1 MRGRRDGPGGHHR
14 ANLSVTTERRDFTGA
29 DGVTL
34 AADVAGDLT
43 GPTLILLHGG
53 GQTRHSWAG
62 AMRALV
68 KAGYAVINLDLR
80 GHGDSGWSNT
90 GDYSLESRGRDL
102 IAVAAEV
109 AGPLAVVGASMGGST
124 ALHAVTAGLAL
135 EALVLVDIV
144 PRAAKDGVARIVAFM
159 GANPA
164 GFETLEDAAA
174 AVAAYN
180 PNRSTPNGNEGLR
193 KNLRLRKD
201 GRLYWHWDPRLLEV
215 GHDIERVSVED
226 CLDDL
231 RRISPIPT
239 LLVRGANS
247 DVVNDEGVSHL
258 REYIPH
264 LEVVET
270 AGAGHMVAG
279 DRNDPFNTAVIEFLE
294 RHFQS
299 RAHGRAQSAS
309 NGPDAT
315 EVADGALE

>member
-1 MRGRRDGPGGHHR
+1 M
-14 ANLSVTTERRDFTGA
+14 
-29 DGVTL
+29 
-34 AADVAGDLT
+34 
-43 GPTLILLHGG
+43 ILLHGG

-80 GHGDSGWSNT
+80 GHGDSGWSNA

-109 AGPLAVVGASMGGST
+109 AGPLAVVGASMGGSS
-124 ALHAVTAGLAL
+124 AIHAVTAGLAL

-164 GFETLEDAAA
+164 GFESLEDAAA

-180 PNRSTPNGNEGLR
+180 PNRSTPKSNEGLR
-193 KNLRLRKD
+193 KNLRLKKD

-215 GHDIERVSVED
+215 GHDIERISVED
-226 CLDDL
+226 CLDEL
-231 RRISPIPT
+231 RRIAPIPT
-239 LLVRGANS
+239 LLVRGASS
-247 DVVNDEGVSHL
+247 DVVTDEGVAHL
-258 REYIPH
+258 REFIPH

-299 RAHGRAQSAS
+299 HAHGRAQSAS
-309 NGPDAT
+309 NGREAT
-315 EVADGALE
+315 EVVDGALE